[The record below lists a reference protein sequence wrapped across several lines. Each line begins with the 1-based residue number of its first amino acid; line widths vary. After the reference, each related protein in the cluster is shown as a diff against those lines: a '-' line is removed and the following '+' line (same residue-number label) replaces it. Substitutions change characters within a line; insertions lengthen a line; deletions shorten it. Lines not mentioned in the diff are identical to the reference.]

1 MSGALDE
8 DTRRTIAGGR
18 EAAGQILRAAQRN
31 LQQVFIVFVVSLVG
45 TIILLQNYLW
55 DALKDDLLTQEAEVV
70 AVTPFE
76 VILLQFKIGLI
87 VGVILAIPTLLYL
100 SRDALRRRGWLPKAP
115 IARWKLAFIGLGV
128 VTLFVV
134 GIAYAYLLFF
144 PIMFQFLIDTAV
156 NSGFT
161 PTYSITKWMEFIIL
175 LSLSFGIAAQL
186 PLVMST
192 LAYAEIVPYE
202 TFRDRWKHA
211 VFGLYAAGA
220 LFTPP
225 DPITQLMWA
234 TPLVVLYAA
243 SLKFTR
249 VVVTIKRSSDR
260 MNFAAIAR
268 SRWNVIA
275 GVSVVAFLAIY
286 LFFTA
291 GGIETLN
298 ETFGS
303 SEYWPTLTPLG
314 EYTGLQE
321 EIAAGLVGTAVA
333 IVVAIVVFYRFVS
346 RELDALAP
354 TAPASV
360 GDPSEIDVSELDAAG
375 VRAAPPEVFEEMSED
390 EAMGLASTA
399 IEDNDPDKA
408 EAILDRFDEA
418 QERTEEAAE
427 PTGTAEQPETTAETT
442 ELPAEEQR
450 PPEAG
455 PPPEERDTLPEDK
468 YKDDSEQAASGSG
481 EEGSGNVVTE
491 TTAGVV
497 DAFTDDETTEE
508 DIGGYYYDITFILE
522 SLTSKAFRIVGLF
535 MLVLGGLFVWLY
547 RGGIKQINDDFTARL
562 PEGMRSEDVQTVA
575 LHPVEHLI
583 FEIKFSALVA
593 IAVTLPL
600 IVYYAWPALKS
611 RGLVTGDRRVLIV
624 WGGSLVAGIAL
635 GSYVGYTQVAPAVIS
650 WLAQD
655 ALGANMVIAYR
666 IKYYGW
672 MVVYTTV
679 GIGLLAEIPVT
690 MLLFHFGG
698 LISVES
704 MWRRWREVTIAI
716 FAFAAFIS
724 PSGIFTM
731 LILAIPITLAFYL
744 GLAVLW
750 VLTFG
755 GRSGGGGTVDEQ
767 VEEPA

>member
-55 DALKDDLLTQEAEVV
+55 DALKADLLTPEAEVV
-70 AVTPFE
+70 AITPFE

-100 SRDALRRRGWLPKAP
+100 SRDALRRRGWLPKSP
-115 IARWKLAFIGLGV
+115 IARWKLVCIGLGI

-144 PIMFQFLIDTAV
+144 PIMFDFLIDTAV

-202 TFRDRWKHA
+202 TFRDKWKHA

-249 VVVTIKRSSDR
+249 IVVTIKRSSDQLEFR
-260 MNFAAIAR
+260 AIAR
-268 SRWNVIA
+268 ARWNIIA
-275 GVSVVAFLAIY
+275 GAALVSFLAEYLYFTNGGVQLLNDTFGSLGFWRTLTPVQEATGLSNQIVGGIVGVSVAVIVALM
-286 LFFTA
+286 LF
-291 GGIETLN
+291 
-298 ETFGS
+298 
-303 SEYWPTLTPLG
+303 YH
-314 EYTGLQE
+314 Y
-321 EIAAGLVGTAVA
+321 VA
-333 IVVAIVVFYRFVS
+333 
-346 RELDALAP
+346 RELATMEPA
-354 TAPASV
+354 AVASV
-360 GDPSEIDVSELDAAG
+360 GDPSKIDVSELDAGG
-375 VRAAPPEVFEEMSED
+375 VRAAPPEVFDEMSED
-390 EAMGLASTA
+390 EAMGLASSA
-399 IEDNDPDKA
+399 IEDNDSEKA

-418 QERTEEAAE
+418 QESAEGAEKATEPVE
-427 PTGTAEQPETTAETT
+427 TGSETT

-455 PPPEERDTLPEDK
+455 PPPEERDSLPEDE
-468 YKDDSEQAASGSG
+468 YKEGDDQSEGGDDA
-481 EEGSGNVVTE
+481 GNVVTE

-508 DIGGYYYDITFILE
+508 DIGGYYYDIAFILE

-535 MLVLGGLFVWLY
+535 MVVLAGLFVWLY
-547 RGGIKQINDDFTARL
+547 RGGINQINKDFTARL
-562 PEGMRSEDVQTVA
+562 PAGMQTEDVQTVA

-600 IVYYAWPALKS
+600 IVYYAWPSLKE

-624 WGGSLVAGIAL
+624 WGCSLIAGISL

-698 LISVES
+698 LVSVDS

-716 FAFAAFIS
+716 FAFAALIS

-744 GLAVLW
+744 GLVVLW
-750 VLTFG
+750 ALTFG

-767 VEEPA
+767 LEETA

>member
-18 EAAGQILRAAQRN
+18 EAAGQMLRAAQRN
-31 LQQVFIVFVVSLVG
+31 LQQVFIVFVVALVG

-55 DALKDDLLTQEAEVV
+55 DALKDDLLTQEAEVI

-87 VGVILAIPTLLYL
+87 VGIILAIPTLLYL

-128 VTLFVV
+128 IALFAV

-144 PIMFQFLIDTAV
+144 PIMFEFLIDTAI
-156 NSGFT
+156 NSGFA

-249 VVVTIKRSSDR
+249 IVVTIKRSSDQLDFR
-260 MNFAAIAR
+260 AIAR
-268 SRWNVIA
+268 ARWNVIA

-291 GGIETLN
+291 GGIESLN
-298 ETFGS
+298 DIFGS
-303 SEYWPTLTPLG
+303 SDYWPTLTPLG
-314 EYTGLQE
+314 EYTGLRE
-321 EIAAGLVGTAVA
+321 EVAAGLAGAGVA
-333 IVVAIVVFYRFVS
+333 IVVAIGVFYRFVA
-346 RELDALAP
+346 RELDTLS
-354 TAPASV
+354 PAV
-360 GDPSEIDVSELDAAG
+360 AANIGDPSKIDVSELDAAG
-375 VRAAPPEVFEEMSED
+375 VRAAPPEVFDEMSED

-399 IEDNDPDKA
+399 IEDNDSEKA

-418 QERTEEAAE
+418 QESAEHAEEAAE
-427 PTGTAEQPETTAETT
+427 PVETSGETT
-442 ELPAEEQR
+442 ELPAEE
-450 PPEAG
+450 
-455 PPPEERDTLPEDK
+455 RDSHPEDK
-468 YKDDSEQAASGSG
+468 YKEGDDQPEG
-481 EEGSGNVVTE
+481 EDGSGNVVTE

-508 DIGGYYYDITFILE
+508 DIGGYYYDIAFILE

-535 MLVLGGLFVWLY
+535 MVVLAGLFVWLY
-547 RGGIKQINDDFTARL
+547 RGGIKQINEDFTARL
-562 PEGMRSEDVQTVA
+562 PAGMQSEDVQTVA

-600 IVYYAWPALKS
+600 IVYYAWPSLKE

-624 WGGSLVAGIAL
+624 WGGSLIAGIAL

-650 WLAQD
+650 WLAED

-698 LISVES
+698 LVSVDS

-716 FAFAAFIS
+716 FAFAAFVS

-744 GLAVLW
+744 GLVVLW
-750 VLTFG
+750 ILSVG

-767 VEEPA
+767 LEETA

>member
-8 DTRRTIAGGR
+8 DTRATIAGGR
-18 EAAGQILRAAQRN
+18 EAAGQLLRAAQRN
-31 LQQVFIVFVVSLVG
+31 LQTVFIVFVVSLVG

-55 DALKDDLLTQEAEVV
+55 DALKRDLLTQDANVV

-87 VGVILAIPTLLYL
+87 VGVIVAIPTLLYL
-100 SRDALRRRGWLPKAP
+100 SRDALRRRGWLPKSP
-115 IARWKLAFIGLGV
+115 VSRWKLAFIATGV
-128 VTLFVV
+128 VSLFVV

-186 PLVMST
+186 PLVMSV

-249 VVVTIKRSSDR
+249 IVVTIKRSSDQIGFR
-260 MNFAAIAR
+260 AIAR
-268 SRWNVIA
+268 AHWNVIA
-275 GVSVVAFLAIY
+275 GAALVSFLAQY
-286 LFFTA
+286 LYFTN
-291 GGIETLN
+291 GGVKLLN

-303 SEYWPTLTPLG
+303 LGFWRTLTPV
-314 EYTGLQE
+314 EEATGISAQ
-321 EIAAGLVGTAVA
+321 IVGGIVGGIVAA
-333 IVVAIVVFYRFVS
+333 IVALLVFYYFVS
-346 RELDALAP
+346 RELETLSPEAV
-354 TAPASV
+354 ASV
-360 GDPSEIDVSELDAAG
+360 GDPSKIDVSELDAAG

-390 EAMGLASTA
+390 EAMGLASSA
-399 IEDNDPDKA
+399 IEENDPDRA

-418 QERTEEAAE
+418 QESPEDTEPSPNE
-427 PTGTAEQPETTAETT
+427 TGGETTD
-442 ELPAEEQR
+442 LPAEEQR

-455 PPPEERDTLPEDK
+455 PPPEEREELPEDE
-468 YKDDSEQAASGSG
+468 YS
-481 EEGSGNVVTE
+481 EGSGQGGDESGSVVTE

-508 DIGGYYYDITFILE
+508 DIGGYYYDISFVLE

-535 MLVLGGLFVWLY
+535 MVVLAGLFIWLY

-562 PEGMRSEDVQTVA
+562 PEGMRAEDVQTVA

-583 FEIKFSALVA
+583 FEIKFSALIA
-593 IAVTLPL
+593 IAVTIPL
-600 IVYYAWPALKS
+600 VMYYAWPALKE
-611 RGLVTGDRRVLIV
+611 RGLVTGDKRVLLV
-624 WGGSLVAGIAL
+624 WGLSLIVGLGL

-650 WLAQD
+650 WLAED

-698 LISVES
+698 LVSVDA
-704 MWRRWREVTIAI
+704 MWNRWREITIAI
-716 FAFAAFIS
+716 FAFAALVS

-731 LILAIPITLAFYL
+731 LLLAIPITLAFYL
-744 GLAVLW
+744 GLVALW
-750 VLTFG
+750 VFTLG
-755 GRSGGGGTVDEQ
+755 GRGGGGGTVDES